1 MSKTPKVSIFQTIC
15 IPDMTPLPM
24 GAPVKFFA
32 PSIDIAI
39 ERGVAR
45 LKSAIQMAPSCN
57 KWIVFGWI
65 DGGLTSSFVSN
76 PIGAFRL
83 DGNAIVY
90 STIES
95 EHNELKSYFSFE
107 FDSDWVLASSL
118 CKATLIQGYEEK
130 ILKSDTGNLT
140 VAKVVNIDPS
150 K

>member
-1 MSKTPKVSIFQTIC
+1 MNKNPEVTIFQTIC

-39 ERGVAR
+39 ERGIAR
-45 LKSAIQMAPSCN
+45 LKSAVQRSPSCN

-90 STIES
+90 SAVEG
-95 EHNELKSYFSFE
+95 EPNNMKPYFSIE
-107 FDSDWVLASSL
+107 FGSDWVLASSL
-118 CKATLIQGYEEK
+118 SKATLIQGYEEK

-140 VAKVVNIDPS
+140 VAKVVNIDPRR
-150 K
+150 